1 MRRSLAFAP
10 VLLLVLALAACHPE
24 ATPAASSAAPTA
36 KPSSTSTST
45 TSAKPTATPTPTPTA
60 VPKAV
65 LASIYVDGDALTL
78 TAADGTVIASLD
90 YFQSQDA
97 AVAALTDALGFAPA
111 PDSSNSTPAF
121 DFEGLKIV
129 GPPGDGGPGWAF
141 RVSTTVG
148 SVRGIPVTT
157 VGGAAVGSDAQSLY
171 AAYPSTSRMI
181 TTWLLIGIP
190 SGSYGAVLRAE
201 DPYGA
206 VTSMLVPA
214 PV

>member
-1 MRRSLAFAP
+1 MRRSPAFAP
-10 VLLLVLALAACHPE
+10 LLVVVLALAACHPE
-24 ATPAASSAAPTA
+24 STPAASSSAATA
-36 KPSSTSTST
+36 KPITTSTA
-45 TSAKPTATPTPTPTA
+45 SAKPTATPTPTPTA

-78 TAADGTVIASLD
+78 TATDGTVIASLD
-90 YFQSQDA
+90 YFQSQDS
-97 AVAALTDALGFAPA
+97 AVAVLTDALGFSPA
-111 PDSSNSTPAF
+111 LDSSNSSPGY
-121 DFEGLKIV
+121 DFEGFKIV
-129 GPPGDGGPGWAF
+129 GPPIDGGPGWAF

-148 SVRGIPVTT
+148 SVRGIPIAT
-157 VGGAAVGSDAQSLY
+157 VGGATVGSDAQSLY

-190 SGSYGAVLRAE
+190 SGSYGAVLRAD
-201 DPYGA
+201 DPNGA

>member
-1 MRRSLAFAP
+1 MRRSLACAA
-10 VLLLVLALAACHPE
+10 LLVAVLALAGCHPE
-24 ATPAASSAAPTA
+24 AAPGESTTAPTA
-36 KPSSTSTST
+36 KPIATSTASAST
-45 TSAKPTATPTPTPTA
+45 QPTATPTAVPTA

-78 TAADGTVIASLD
+78 TATDGSVIASLD
-90 YFQSQDA
+90 YFQPQDA
-97 AVAALTDALGFAPA
+97 AVAALTDALGFSPV
-111 PDSSNSTPAF
+111 PDSATSY
-121 DFEGLKIV
+121 DFEGLRIV
-129 GPPGDGGPGWAF
+129 GPPQDGDAGWAF
-141 RVSTTVG
+141 RISTTVA
-148 SVRGIPVTT
+148 SVRGIPITT

-181 TTWLLIGIP
+181 TTWLLIGVP
-190 SGSYGAVLRAE
+190 SGSYGAVLRAD